1 MPYDVT
7 DGSSLAEVSDARR
20 ALGGSGEQEIRT
32 ARAQIETAAREA
44 AVLDDPSAKGKGG
57 DSPDAES
64 KTPAAADSPEFEVY
78 SGMAMQAAG
87 VGGAADLMKMASER
101 IDAAK
106 GVDLAG
112 ISKKMGG
119 MISSR
124 AQTADQWAMTGRTS
138 QTLIDSESSKYGL
151 GEAYRTGGNMFPKE
165 DDFKATKKMA
175 LAARKNVA
183 LEQTQTLTKQKDL
196 AAGNVY
202 AAERGVQ
209 GYAGHIMRT
218 APEIG
223 ATMTAG
229 SRPKNMVAMMQQ
241 RNFDL
246 SSGPKG
252 PTTNVIEEETMV

>member
-1 MPYDVT
+1 MPHNVT
-7 DGSSLAEVSDARR
+7 DGSSLAEISDAKR
-20 ALGGSGEQEIRT
+20 ALGGNGEQEIRT
-32 ARAQIETAAREA
+32 ARSQIETAQREA
-44 AVLDDPSAKGKGG
+44 AVLDSPAAKGGG
-57 DSPDAES
+57 DSLDAELE
-64 KTPAAADSPEFEVY
+64 TPAAAGSAEFEVY
-78 SGMAMQAAG
+78 SGMAMQAVG
-87 VGGAADLMKMASER
+87 VGGVADLMKVATER
-101 IDAAK
+101 YDAAK
-106 GVDLAG
+106 GANLAKA
-112 ISKKMGG
+112 SKETGG

-124 AQTADQWAMTGRTS
+124 AQTADQWVMTGKTS
-138 QTLIDSESSKYGL
+138 QTLIDSESSKHGL
-151 GEAYRTGGNMFPKE
+151 GETYRTGGNMFPKD
-165 DDFKATKKMA
+165 DDFQTTKKMA
-175 LAARKNVA
+175 LVARKNVA

-209 GYAGHIMRT
+209 GYAGHIMRA

-252 PTTNVIEEETMV
+252 PTTVIEEETML